1 MEGQES
7 RQFEEGVLACVL
19 ACVFLSYSVQ
29 VLHQID
35 VLSLYILILP
45 ELSLAWGQKEVLW
58 GWLEMAWMMME
69 GSRMQLMCK
78 DKQRS
83 LTLQRAYKCNSKGTG
98 CFLTF

>member
-7 RQFEEGVLACVL
+7 RQFEEGVL